1 MKGAKGVVRRNL
13 LAPFAAEHHLAVAKR
28 VVGYAD
34 VDISPPPLLSTSMSN
49 RSVSS
54 YAREVME
61 GEKQLYTVRPPK
73 LLGSGLTQLLWIIQ
87 FSTAHDN
94 KKLTTWYCDDF
105 V

>member
-13 LAPFAAEHHLAVAKR
+13 PAPLAAEYHLAVAKR

-34 VDISPPPLLSTSMSN
+34 VDISPPQLLSTSLSN

-54 YAREVME
+54 YARKVME

-73 LLGSGLTQLLWIIQ
+73 LLGSRFAPL
-87 FSTAHDN
+87 S
-94 KKLTTWYCDDF
+94 
-105 V
+105 